1 MAKWQ
6 KVVAITGLA
15 AGLAVTLSACGNN
28 KSSSSSSSSKGPT
41 TLTMYQI
48 GDKPKEYD
56 AMIKRANK
64 ILVKKANAKLKIT
77 YIGWGDYSQKM
88 SVIVSSGEHYD
99 IAKADNY
106 AVNAQKGAYADL
118 TKLLPKYAPEAYK
131 QIDSAYIKGNKIDG
145 KLYAVPVNANV
156 YSTQVISF
164 NKKFVDKYNIDIS
177 KVNSYETLN
186 SALKEFHAK
195 DKNTVALAA
204 GKGFKVES
212 NFDYPLGNTLPFAV
226 DISKGANGKK
236 IVNQYD
242 TAQMQ
247 ASLAAMHKYYQA
259 GYISQDAATSNTDYP
274 IASNTWFARQETQG
288 PFDYGDF
295 QLNNTAG
302 KKDAIESKAITVP
315 LKSLSQSQVFDW
327 VVGNGSEHKEL
338 AVKVLGLIN
347 TDKTLLNGLV
357 WGAEGTDFKKT
368 GTDKIKLTSK
378 YDPSNQMGAWMTGNN
393 KNLYTTDAITDKMI
407 KERDTSIKAAKS
419 SPLLGFTPDTSSV
432 KTEITNI
439 QNVMNQYIDGLNT
452 GTSDP
457 KPTIKKMDKALKGAG
472 YDKVQKLLQKQYTE
486 FLAKQ

>member
-6 KVVAITGLA
+6 KVVAVTGLA
-15 AGLAVTLSACGNN
+15 AGLALTLSACGSK
-28 KSSSSSSSSKGPT
+28 KSSSDTSSNGTT

-48 GDKPKEYD
+48 GDKPKHYD
-56 AMIKRANK
+56 QLIKRANK
-64 ILVKKANAKLKIT
+64 ILVKKANAKLKIN

-88 SVIVSSGEHYD
+88 AVIVSSGEHYD

-106 AVNAQKGAYADL
+106 TVNAQKGAYADL
-118 TKLLPKYAPEAYK
+118 TKLLPKYAPTAYK
-131 QIDSAYIKGNKIDG
+131 QLDSAYIKGNKING
-145 KLYAVPVNANV
+145 KLYAFPVNGNV
-156 YSTQVISF
+156 YSTQVIAF
-164 NKKFVDKYNIDIS
+164 NNRLVKKYNIDIS
-177 KVNSYETLN
+177 KVNSYASLN
-186 SALKEFHAK
+186 KALKQFHAK
-195 DKNTVALAA
+195 DAKTVALAA

-212 NFDYPLGNTLPFAV
+212 NFDYPLGNTLPFGV
-226 DISKGANGKK
+226 DVSDGGNTKK

-242 TAQMQ
+242 NPRMIANLT
-247 ASLAAMHKYYQA
+247 AMHQAYEA

-274 IASNTWFARQETQG
+274 INSLTWFARQETQG

-302 KKDAIESKAITVP
+302 QKDAIVSKKITMP
-315 LKSLSQSQVFDW
+315 LKSVSQSQVFNW
-327 VVGNGSEHKEL
+327 VVGNGSQHKKL

-347 TDKTLLNGLV
+347 SDKKLLNGLV
-357 WGAEGTDFKKT
+357 WGEKGVDYKQA

-378 YDPSNQMGAWMTGNN
+378 YSSDNQMAAWMTGNN
-393 KNLYTTDAITDKMI
+393 KNLYTTTDITSKMI
-407 KERDTSIKAAKS
+407 KERNSSIASAKS

-457 KPTIKKMDKALKGAG
+457 KPTIKKMDKALKAAG